1 MVIGMKTKP
10 SLIRNRRHDLYLTL
24 ADVSKKTGLSI
35 STIAKAETE
44 GGYNLRTAR
53 LLNRA
58 LGLKLK
64 A

>member
-1 MVIGMKTKP
+1 M
-10 SLIRNRRHDLYLTL
+10 TL

-35 STIAKAETE
+35 SAIAKAETQ
-44 GGYNLRTAR
+44 GGYNLRTAM
-53 LLNRA
+53 LLNKC